1 MERRPHPRLKEQSQM
16 RSTKTGLTTLAL
28 VAFALAACDDT
39 GFSPNPDGGG
49 GGQTTATA
57 EGAYGGTFT
66 GANVATY
73 RMLLSATDHGTD
85 LWTAYGI
92 QDQIAGF
99 KASGLF
105 QASGSLI
112 SNIYTGTTAFQYTA
126 LAAAQVGTASAVYND
141 ISVPP
146 LLGGAFTFNS
156 TGTNFSGG
164 PIINATFD
172 YATPASLSRVG
183 GSWSVTDLSGNSHA
197 LVVSAADGTFTL
209 DAGGACAATGLF
221 SASASHNFYTD
232 EITFGAGAGCDTSLQ
247 GKTLRG
253 VAFAYTS
260 SIPVGTQLI
269 AMFHDNTGHTVGY
282 VLNGVK

>member
-1 MERRPHPRLKEQSQM
+1 M

-28 VAFALAACDDT
+28 VAFSLAACDDT
-39 GFSPNPDGGG
+39 GFVPNSEGSGGD
-49 GGQTTATA
+49 QTTATA

-73 RMLLSATDHGTD
+73 RMLVSGTDHGID

-92 QDQIAGF
+92 QDPIAGF
-99 KASGLF
+99 QTSGLF

-112 SNIYTGTTAFQYTA
+112 GKIYTGTTAFQYTA
-126 LAAAQVGTASAVYND
+126 LASAQSGTASAVYND
-141 ISVPP
+141 ASQPP
-146 LLGGAFTFNS
+146 LLGGAFTFNG
-156 TGTNFSGG
+156 TATNFSGG
-164 PIINATFD
+164 PISGATFN
-172 YATPASLSRVG
+172 YATPASLSKVG
-183 GSWSVTDLSGNSHA
+183 GSWSVTDLSGNVHA
-197 LVVSAADGTFTL
+197 LVVSASDGTFTL
-209 DAGGACAATGLF
+209 DAGAACAATGLF

-232 EITFGAGAGCDTSLQ
+232 EITFSAGCDTSLQ

-269 AMFHDNTGHTVGY
+269 AMFEDNISHTVGY